1 MTDPL
6 FLLAQKVIK
15 KLEAHHYRA
24 YIVGGAVRDAL
35 LKRQVD
41 DIDITTS
48 ALPEDIQQIF
58 PKVIPTGLQHGTVT
72 VRFQQTSFEVT
83 TFRTEG
89 KYSDF
94 RRPDQVQFVSDLKE
108 DLARRDFTMNA
119 IAMDSSFQLIDP
131 FAGIKDME
139 CKLIRTV
146 GDPNQ
151 RFLEDP
157 LRMMRAIRF
166 QSQLGFLI
174 DQAAIQA
181 IMRHRKWLSKIAVER
196 IAVEWGKTITGSHF
210 PQANQSLV
218 DSGLIKYLPVMAGHN
233 GIRQVMKGLDQSFTS
248 IAAFVAYMHLQDQT
262 VSISTWK
269 REWKFSNQIKRDSET
284 LYKSVVSYPANSLSW
299 IVYQLENHLLTDFQ
313 FLFQVYHQ
321 QQWSVSYLRQQKESL
336 PIVSRSELA
345 VNGKDIIALF
355 PNRQKG
361 AWIQEIL
368 SAVEKAVV
376 EQEVHNNKTDIREW
390 LQNND
395 FQ

>member
-6 FLLAQKVIK
+6 FLLAQEIVKRI
-15 KLEAHHYRA
+15 EAHHYQA

-35 LKRQVD
+35 LQRQVD

-48 ALPEDIQQIF
+48 ALPQEIQQIF

-119 IAMDSSFQLIDP
+119 IAIDSSFRPIDP
-131 FAGIKDME
+131 FAGRKDIE
-139 CKLIRTV
+139 ANLIRTV

-174 DQAAIQA
+174 DESALQA
-181 IMRHRKWLSKIAVER
+181 ISEHRKWLSKIAVER
-196 IAVEWGKTITGSHF
+196 ISVEWMKTVTGSHF
-210 PQANQSLV
+210 PRAKQSLV
-218 DSGLIKYLPVMAGHN
+218 DTRLIDCLPVIGRNAA
-233 GIRQVMKGLDQSFTS
+233 IQQVMEELDYSYTS
-248 IAAFVAYMHLQDQT
+248 IAAFVAYMELQVQT
-262 VSISTWK
+262 VPFSTWK
-269 REWKFSNQIKRDSET
+269 REWKLSNQIKKDCEI
-284 LYKSVVSYPANSLSW
+284 LYNSVLAYPANSLSW
-299 IVYQLENHLLTDFQ
+299 IIYQVEDRLLTDFQ
-313 FLFQVYHQ
+313 FLCQLYHQ
-321 QQWSVSYLRQQKESL
+321 QQWSISFLQKQKERL
-336 PIVSRSELA
+336 PILTRSELA
-345 VNGKDIIALF
+345 VNGKDIITLF
-355 PNRQKG
+355 PDKERG
-361 AWIQEIL
+361 VWIQEML

-376 EQEVHNNKTDIREW
+376 EKQVHNNKNDIREW
-390 LQNND
+390 LQNYG